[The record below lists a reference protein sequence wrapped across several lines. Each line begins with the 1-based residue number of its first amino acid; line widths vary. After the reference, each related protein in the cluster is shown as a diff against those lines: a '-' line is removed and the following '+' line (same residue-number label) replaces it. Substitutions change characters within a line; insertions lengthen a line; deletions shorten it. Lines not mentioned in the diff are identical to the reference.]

1 MPTYN
6 YECKACK
13 NRLTV
18 FQSMNDSPLQ
28 DCDKCGGKRT
38 LKRLITGGTGMVFK
52 GSGFYLTDYKNKKPE
67 SNSKNDSKNDKKQG
81 NKVNKTEKKTK
92 IKDNK

>member
-18 FQSMNDSPLQ
+18 FQSMNDSALQ
-28 DCDKCGGKRT
+28 DCDKCGGKGT

-52 GSGFYLTDYKNKKPE
+52 GSGFYLTDYTDYGK
-67 SNSKNDSKNDKKQG
+67 
-81 NKVNKTEKKTK
+81 KTEKKSSKKEKTK
-92 IKDNK
+92 KNKDTKKE

>member
-28 DCDKCGGKRT
+28 DCDKCGGKGT
-38 LKRLITGGTGMVFK
+38 LNRIITGGTGK
-52 GSGFYLTDYKNKKPE
+52 YAGITGSGPWKCTDVGKAGENFCNQSLTYQLP
-67 SNSKNDSKNDKKQG
+67 
-81 NKVNKTEKKTK
+81 
-92 IKDNK
+92 